1 MFPLWG
7 GVIVSVRAVRRFS
20 VEVTTP
26 ASPDAVY
33 RLLADAPSWAGW
45 AGPLIT
51 RAAWE
56 TEPRADG
63 TGGVRRL
70 GRPPFMVREEVVAAE
85 PPHRH
90 AYRLLSGQPV
100 RSYDVVVRIITVG
113 GSARQGSETG
123 DDGRTRIV
131 WNASVV
137 PLVPGTGWLLQC
149 LLRRML
155 AGFARRLAVAAPTAG
170 ASSEPGRARP

>member
-1 MFPLWG
+1 VTKSP
-7 GVIVSVRAVRRFS
+7 VRAVRRFS
-20 VEVTTP
+20 VEATTP

-33 RLLADAPSWAGW
+33 RLLADAPSWARW

-51 RAAWE
+51 SAVWE
-56 TEPRADG
+56 TEPRADT

-70 GRPPFMVREEVVAAE
+70 GRPPFMVREEIVAAE

-100 RSYDVVVRIITVG
+100 RSYDVDVRITPVG
-113 GSARQGSETG
+113 GSGDQLPHTG
-123 DDGRTRIV
+123 EDARTRVV
-131 WNASVV
+131 WSGSVV
-137 PLVPGTGWLLQC
+137 ALVPGTGWLVQR

-155 AGFARRLAVAAPTAG
+155 GGFARRLAAAAQTAG
-170 ASSEPGRARP
+170 TAPDPGRPRP

>member
-1 MFPLWG
+1 MVAREPFAATDRWSPEGPLRQG
-7 GVIVSVRAVRRFS
+7 GVTKSRVRAVRRFS
-20 VEVTTP
+20 AEVTTP

-33 RLLADAPSWAGW
+33 RLLADAPSWARW

-56 TEPRADG
+56 SEPRANA

-70 GRPPFMVREEVVAAE
+70 GRPPFMVREEIVAAE

-100 RSYDVVVRIITVG
+100 RS
-113 GSARQGSETG
+113 
-123 DDGRTRIV
+123 
-131 WNASVV
+131 
-137 PLVPGTGWLLQC
+137 
-149 LLRRML
+149 
-155 AGFARRLAVAAPTAG
+155 
-170 ASSEPGRARP
+170 